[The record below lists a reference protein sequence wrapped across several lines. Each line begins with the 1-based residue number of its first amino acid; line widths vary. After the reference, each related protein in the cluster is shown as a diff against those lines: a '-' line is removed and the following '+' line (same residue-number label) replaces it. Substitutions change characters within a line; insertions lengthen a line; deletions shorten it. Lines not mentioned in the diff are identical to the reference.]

1 MGAVKTA
8 ATIALVV
15 PAIVLGL
22 PILDTLFAIV
32 RRKISG
38 RPIFK
43 HDKGHVHH
51 RLLAQG
57 LSLIHIY
64 CFHKKSLS
72 YKKSIFH
79 IIINDIVSIS
89 IDLSL
94 IHIYGL

>member
-1 MGAVKTA
+1 MKTA

-43 HDKGHVHH
+43 PDKVMYT
-51 RLLAQG
+51 
-57 LSLIHIY
+57 IVY
-64 CFHKKSLS
+64 WHKAYLKNKQ
-72 YKKSIFH
+72 Y
-79 IIINDIVSIS
+79 
-89 IDLSL
+89 
-94 IHIYGL
+94 